1 MRSISIIFRRE
12 LHAYLTSPLGYI
24 IVAAALLTTGI
35 LFQWQGLGGG
45 AQLSA
50 DVLSQFFY
58 VASGVTMCAAILL
71 AMRLLAEERQEGTLV
86 LLSTSPARDVEIVLG
101 KFLSA
106 FVFLAGMLALTIYMP
121 LLIMV
126 NGKVSMGQIAAGY
139 LGLFLL
145 GGAVLSIGLFASSLA
160 RMQIVALLV
169 GALLTAIMVLIYHLA
184 AVVDAP
190 LDSVF
195 EQLGLY
201 HLHFRGFMT
210 GVIELKDVVYY
221 LAITYLFLLLSTKTL
236 EAKRW
241 Q

>member
-12 LHAYLTSPLGYI
+12 LAAYLTSPLGYI

-35 LFQWQGLGGG
+35 LFQWQGLGSGP
-45 AQLSA
+45 QLSA
-50 DVLSQFFY
+50 DVLAQFFY
-58 VASGVTMCAAILL
+58 VASGVTMCSAILL
-71 AMRLLAEERQEGTLV
+71 AMRLFAEERQEGTLV
-86 LLSTSPARDVEIVLG
+86 LLSTSPARDFEIVLG

-106 FVFLAGMLALTIYMP
+106 FAFLAGMLALTLYMP
-121 LLIMV
+121 LLILV
-126 NGKVSMGQIAAGY
+126 NGKVSMAQIAAGY

-145 GGAVLSIGLFASSLA
+145 GGAVLAIGLFASALA
-160 RMQIVALLV
+160 RLQIVALLV
-169 GALLTAIMVLIYHLA
+169 GALVTAIMVLIYHLA
-184 AVVDAP
+184 QVVDPP
-190 LDSVF
+190 LVGLF

-210 GVIELKDVVYY
+210 GVIELRDVVYY
-221 LAITYLFLLLSTKTL
+221 LAITYFFLLVSTKTL